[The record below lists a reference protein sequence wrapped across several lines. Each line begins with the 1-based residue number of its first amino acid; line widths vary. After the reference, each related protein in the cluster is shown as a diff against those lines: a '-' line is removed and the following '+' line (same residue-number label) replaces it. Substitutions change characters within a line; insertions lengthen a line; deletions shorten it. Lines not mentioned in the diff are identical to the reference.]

1 MRGSRQS
8 MPGAAAPRFPPRAIV
23 AILPMGRRRKSRRE
37 SAMSFA
43 PLKFLLILFGLAQ
56 LLKFAR
62 WRYSAFAAR
71 LKERNLVAQLLA
83 RDEDIGRW
91 FEIRDGRITSGRGI
105 HPKPDVTLAFK
116 TAQLG
121 VDLLTPPIDWLD
133 QINAQK
139 EFSLTITGPDD
150 LTNWFAQT
158 LMASQSAGVKFGRPM
173 PDGSVRY
180 CNMANGGPLFVY
192 VKDGKIIRTTPIDF
206 DETDPQPWTIRAR
219 GIELTPPR
227 KTTLAPHGQNC
238 RSIIYSPD
246 RLLHPMKRV
255 DFDRNGERNPQNRG
269 KSGYVRI
276 SWEEALDI
284 VSSEI
289 KRQKREYGPGAIA
302 VSHGSHHTW
311 GNIGYYLSALF
322 RFANVVGM
330 TRVHHNP
337 DSWEGWYWGAV
348 HHWGHTLRV
357 GQSETYGTVEDCL
370 QNCDMIVFWS
380 ADPETTSGSY
390 GAQEGT
396 IRRQW
401 LKNPKLGI
409 KVVHVDPFYNSS
421 AQFLPGKWFA
431 PRPTTSVAMA
441 MAIAYVWIKE
451 GLYDKEYVRTHTIG
465 FDAWKAYLLGEEDGV
480 AKTPEWQ
487 ETETGVPAK
496 DVRALAREW
505 GTKRVY
511 LAPGGWGNGHGGACR
526 NQTGIQWARVMVCL
540 SAMQGLGKPGCNMG
554 NLQWGCPVDF
564 QFYFPG
570 YSEGGMSGDIENTA
584 LPIALYQRMP
594 QLPTLNSNNQRIP
607 RIWMPEAIAD
617 GKAEGYP
624 WVGKSIEHQFA
635 RFAYPAPG
643 HAPVRMLYKYGGSIL
658 ATMNNT
664 NRHVRMYQS
673 ENLEFVVNQSI
684 WFEGEAKFADVIL
697 PACTNFE
704 RPDISEWA
712 GLGGYGH
719 HGQQQ
724 LNHRVVI
731 FQAKAIEPLGE
742 SKSDFWIFTE
752 ICKRLGLANYFNEGV
767 NEIDWVM
774 RQYLASDLPK
784 AISWKRLLRKGY
796 FVVPSEK
803 EKLRAPVSL
812 RWFFENR
819 KKDVPEAQ
827 PLPSDYTEE
836 YLVGLQTQSG
846 KLEFECN
853 SLKRFKDPER
863 PPVVKYDPSWEGPH
877 SSALFERYPLQL
889 LTPHS
894 KYSFHTQ
901 GDGKDSFLLNI
912 EDHRV
917 KIDGWYYWIVRL
929 NAEDGSARG
938 IKKHDLV
945 KVYNDRG
952 AVICAALPTQRLPR
966 GVCHGYES
974 SAIYDP
980 MGEPGKSVDRGGC
993 LNLLTPHKTQTTST
1007 HSLAGANALVE
1018 IELWDGRIEHMS
1030 ETFAAMEKDADVKR
1044 TLREANLVP
1053 AK

>member
-1 MRGSRQS
+1 MFS
-8 MPGAAAPRFPPRAIV
+8 GAQFAA
-23 AILPMGRRRKSRRE
+23 
-37 SAMSFA
+37 
-43 PLKFLLILFGLAQ
+43 ILFGLGQ
-56 LLKFAR
+56 FLKFQAR
-62 WRYSAFAAR
+62 RHPQFAER
-71 LKERNLVAQLLA
+71 LKERNLVAQIIA
-83 RDEDIGRW
+83 RDERIGRW
-91 FEIRDGRITSGRGI
+91 FEFRNGRIISRRGL
-105 HPKPDVTLAFK
+105 HPNPDVRLAFK
-116 TAQLG
+116 TATLG
-121 VDLLTPPIDWLD
+121 ASLLMPPINWLD

-139 EFSLTITGPDD
+139 DFKLTVEGSDD
-150 LTNWFAQT
+150 LLNWFAQT
-158 LMASQSAGVKFGRPM
+158 VMMSQTVGWKFGTPM

-192 VKDGKIIRTTPIDF
+192 VKDGKIVRTTPIDLESS
-206 DETDPQPWTIRAR
+206 DGSSWTIEAR
-219 GIELTPPR
+219 GMKFTPPR
-227 KTTLAPHGQNC
+227 KTTLAPHGQI
-238 RSIIYSPD
+238 SKSTVYSPD
-246 RLLHPMKRV
+246 RLLYPMKRV
-255 DFDRNGERNPQNRG
+255 DFDPNGERNPQNRG

-276 SWEEALDI
+276 SWEEALDL
-284 VSSEI
+284 VANEI
-289 KRQKREYGPGAIA
+289 KRMKRNYGPGSIA
-302 VSHGSHHTW
+302 TSHGSHHTW
-311 GNIGYYLSALF
+311 GNIGYYLSALY
-322 RFANVVGM
+322 RFANAIGM

-348 HHWGHTLRV
+348 HHWGYTLRV

-370 QNCDMIVFWS
+370 QNCDMIVFWA
-380 ADPETTSGSY
+380 ADPESTSGSY

-396 IRRQW
+396 VRRQW
-401 LKNPKLGI
+401 LKNPSLGI
-409 KVVHVDPFYNSS
+409 KVVHVDPYFNAS

-441 MAIAYVWIKE
+441 MAIAYVWITE
-451 GLYDKEYVRTHTIG
+451 GLYDREYVRTHTVG
-465 FDAWKAYLLGEEDGV
+465 FDKWKAYLLGEEDGSP
-480 AKTPEWQ
+480 KTPEWQ
-487 ETETGVPAK
+487 EKETGVPAK

-505 GTKRVY
+505 GRKRVY

-540 SAMQGLGKPGCNMG
+540 IAMQGLGKPGINMG
-554 NLQWGCPVDF
+554 NLQWGCPLDF
-564 QFYFPG
+564 NFYFPG
-570 YSEGGMSGDIENTA
+570 YADGGMSGDIENTA
-584 LPIALYQRMP
+584 MPVELYQRMP
-594 QLPTLNSNNQRIP
+594 QLPTISSNSQAIP

-617 GKAEGYP
+617 GKAEGYK
-624 WVGKSIEHQFA
+624 WIGKSIEHQFSK
-635 RFAYPAPG
+635 FSYPAPG
-643 HAPVRMLYKYGGSIL
+643 HASVRMLYKYGGSMI

-704 RPDISEWA
+704 RVDICEWA

-724 LNHRVVI
+724 LNHRVII
-731 FQAKAIEPLGE
+731 FQAPAIAPLGE
-742 SKSDFWIFTE
+742 SKSDYWIFTE
-752 ICKRLGLANYFNEGV
+752 VCKRLGLANYFNEGM
-767 NEIDWVM
+767 NEIDWVK
-774 RQYLASDLPK
+774 RHFDASDLPQV
-784 AISWKRLLRKGY
+784 ISWKEFIRKGY
-796 FVVPSEK
+796 YVVPSEK
-803 EKLRAPVSL
+803 EHLRAPVSF
-812 RWFFENR
+812 RWFWENR

-836 YLVGLQTQSG
+836 FLRGLQTQSG

-853 SLKRFKDPER
+853 SLKRFNDPER
-863 PPVVKYDPSWEGPH
+863 PPIVKYERSWEGPH
-877 SSALFERYPLQL
+877 SGDLYQRYPLQL

-901 GDGKDSFLLNI
+901 GDGKDGFLLNI

-917 KIDGWYYWIVRL
+917 NVGGYYYWVLRL
-929 NAEDGSARG
+929 NAQDAEERG

-974 SAIYDP
+974 AAIYDP

-993 LNLLTPHKTQTTST
+993 LNLLTPERTQTKTT

-1018 IELWDGRIEHMS
+1018 VELWDGRIEH
-1030 ETFAAMEKDADVKR
+1030 EAAVFAKAAPVAKARRAAAPELA
-1044 TLREANLVP
+1044 EA
-1053 AK
+1053 K

>member
-1 MRGSRQS
+1 MSI
-8 MPGAAAPRFPPRAIV
+8 ATTKF
-23 AILPMGRRRKSRRE
+23 
-37 SAMSFA
+37 SAV
-43 PLKFLLILFGLAQ
+43 LWG
-56 LLKFAR
+56 FAR
-62 WRYSAFAAR
+62 LMQHQARRHEAFRAR
-71 LKERNLVAQLLA
+71 LRERNLIAQIKA
-83 RDEDIGRW
+83 RAEEVGRW
-91 FEIRDGRITSGRGI
+91 FEIRDGKITSRTGLHG
-105 HPKPDVTLAFK
+105 KPDITLAFK
-116 TAQLG
+116 DAGLG
-121 VDLLTPPIDWLD
+121 AALLTPPINWLD

-139 EFSLTITGPDD
+139 DFKLTVDGPED
-150 LTNWFAQT
+150 LTNWWAQT
-158 LMASQSAGVKFGRPM
+158 MMATLTAGWKFGTTLA
-173 PDGSVRY
+173 DGTMRY
-180 CNMANGGPLFVY
+180 CNMTNGGPVFVH
-192 VKDGKIIRTTPIDF
+192 VKDGRIIRMTPIDF
-206 DETDPQPWTIRAR
+206 DDNDPMPWTIEAR
-219 GIELTPPR
+219 GLKLTPPR
-227 KTTLAPHGQNC
+227 KTTLAPHGQNAK
-238 RSIIYSPD
+238 SIVYSPD

-255 DFDRNGERNPQNRG
+255 DFDPHGGRNPQNRG

-284 VSSEI
+284 VAAEI
-289 KRQKREYGPGAIA
+289 KRLKSQYGPGVMA

-311 GNIGYYLSALF
+311 GNIGYYLSALHRF
-322 RFANVVGM
+322 RNAVGY
-330 TRVHHNP
+330 TQIHHNP

-348 HHWGHTLRV
+348 HHWGYTLRV

-370 QNCDMIVFWS
+370 QNCDMIVFWA

-396 IRRQW
+396 VRRQW

-409 KVVHVDPFYNSS
+409 KVVHVDPYFNAS

-451 GLYDKEYVRTHTIG
+451 GLYDKDYVRTHTIG
-465 FDAWKAYLLGEEDGV
+465 FDVWKDYLLGIEDGI
-480 AKTPEWQ
+480 AKSPEWQ
-487 ETETGVPAK
+487 EKETGVPAK

-505 GTKRVY
+505 GKKRVY

-540 SAMQGLGKPGCNMG
+540 TAMQGLGKPGVNMG
-554 NLQWGCPVDF
+554 NLQWGCPLDF
-564 QFYFPG
+564 NFYFPG
-570 YSEGGMSGDIENTA
+570 YADGGMSGDLENTSM
-584 LPIALYQRMP
+584 PIALYQRMP
-594 QLPTLNSNNQRIP
+594 QLPTIASTYQRIP
-607 RIWMPEAIAD
+607 RIFMPEAITQ
-617 GKAEGYP
+617 GKAEGYA

-635 RFAYPAPG
+635 KFAYPAPG
-643 HAPVRMLYKYGGSIL
+643 HAPVKMLYKYGGSIL
-658 ATMNNT
+658 STMNNT

-673 ENLEFVVNQSI
+673 DGLEFVVNQSI

-724 LNHRVVI
+724 LNHRVIV
-731 FQAKAIEPLGE
+731 FQAQAIAPLGE
-742 SKSDFWIFTE
+742 SKSDYWIFTE
-752 ICKRLGLANYFNEGV
+752 ICKRLGLANYFNEGM
-767 NEIDWVM
+767 NEIDWVK
-774 RQYLASDLPK
+774 RLFDASDLPK
-784 AISWKRLLRKGY
+784 RISWKEFIRKGY
-796 FVVPSEK
+796 YVVPSEK
-803 EKLRAPVSL
+803 EKLRAPVSF

-827 PLPSDYTEE
+827 PLPSDYSQEFQR
-836 YLVGLQTQSG
+836 GLQTQSG

-853 SLKRFKDPER
+853 SLKRFRDPER
-863 PPVVKYDPSWEGPH
+863 PPIVKYEPSWEGPH
-877 SSALFERYPLQL
+877 SPELFARHPLQL

-912 EDHRV
+912 ADHRV
-917 KIDGWYYWIVRL
+917 NVDGYYYWVLRL
-929 NAEDGSARG
+929 NAKDAAERG

-945 KVYNDRG
+945 KVFNDRG
-952 AVICAALPTQRLPR
+952 AVICAALPTERLGR

-993 LNLLTPHKTQTTST
+993 LNLLTPERTQTKST
-1007 HSLAGANALVE
+1007 HSLAGANSLVE
-1018 IELWDGRIEHMS
+1018 VELWDGRIEHIS
-1030 ETFAAMEKDADVKR
+1030 AAFAELERDREIKR
-1044 TLREANLVP
+1044 TLEAASLVP